1 MSLNAKKVKAV
12 GNKPKQPNIENGT
25 YPARLVQLIDLGVQ
39 AQRPYKGQDKPPK
52 HMIYTTYEFCDE
64 FMVDENGNPDES
76 KPRWISEDFPFY
88 SLDQDRAKSTQRYN
102 ALDPTGAHD
111 GEWPELLGSPVMLTV
126 GDYVGGDGVTR
137 NSILSTSSVRAKQ
150 AATLPELVNEPKVF
164 LLDDPDMDVFLS
176 LPQWLQDK
184 IKGNLEYAG
193 SALQKA
199 LEGDSKKPKKVEPKK
214 PKQEE
219 QEEGDEV
226 W

>member
-1 MSLNAKKVKAV
+1 MALNAKKVKAV
-12 GNKPKQPNIENGT
+12 GKGPKQPNIECGT

-39 AQRPYKGQDKPPK
+39 AQRPYQGKEKSPA
-52 HMIYTTYEFCDE
+52 HMISTTYEFCDE
-64 FMVDENGNPDES
+64 FMVGDDGQPDES

-102 ALDPTGAHD
+102 ALDPSGAAD
-111 GEWPELLGSPVMLTV
+111 GEWPNLVSLPVMLTV
-126 GDYVGGDGVTR
+126 GEYVGGDGVTR
-137 NSILSTSSVRAKQ
+137 NKVLSTSSVRAKQ
-150 AATLPELVNEPKVF
+150 AATLPALVNEPKIF
-164 LLDDPDMDVFLS
+164 LLDDPDMDVFQS

-199 LEGDSKKPKKVEPKK
+199 LEGNSKTPKNAKQ

-219 QEEGDEV
+219 NEEGDDV